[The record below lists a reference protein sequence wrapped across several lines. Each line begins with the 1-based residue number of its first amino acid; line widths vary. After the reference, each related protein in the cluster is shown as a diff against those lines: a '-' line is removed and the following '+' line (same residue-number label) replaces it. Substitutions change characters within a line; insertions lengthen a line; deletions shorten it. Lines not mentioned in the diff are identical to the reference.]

1 MKQPDKIL
9 RSGTIV
15 ITNAEL
21 DLTTGFLVKK
31 KHIDA
36 RVANRRGVIK
46 GIVPGHG
53 GDVYWVWHRGSDGVA
68 AYGWREFELAE
79 PRRVYF
85 IPVDGLVEGEGFR
98 VSVVTE
104 GEPGHT
110 PTGTWPYSGDPG
122 ETAPYFWGDDYKKA
136 CAIARE
142 QNAKMGITQED
153 ELEIIASSMFA

>member
-21 DLTTGFLVKK
+21 DLTTGLLVKK

-79 PRRVYF
+79 PRRVHRERA
-85 IPVDGLVEGEGFR
+85 VDRPTLQDEYVVRLDSWDHMEASLLAQVIEGAGSIRKAAKVLDVPRSTLGAWVRRHRER
-98 VSVVTE
+98 
-104 GEPGHT
+104 
-110 PTGTWPYSGDPG
+110 GTWPSV
-122 ETAPYFWGDDYKKA
+122 
-136 CAIARE
+136 
-142 QNAKMGITQED
+142 
-153 ELEIIASSMFA
+153 